1 MRIRLL
7 GLVAGIILSVS
18 VFSSVAWSQAN
29 QGGAGAAA
37 RQGAAKPASAPA
49 PVRDLTGVWAGPV
62 GANCCAAPPMT
73 ELGQKLFAA
82 NHTLIGRAGVAAGLS
97 NDPSQKC
104 DPSGMPLAV
113 VWNARGMQFIQA
125 PTKMVQMYQYQK
137 TWREIWTD
145 GRPLPKNAGGDEVN
159 APDPRYYGYSVGHWE
174 DDYNFVVDTVGM
186 DDRTWVDHVG
196 HPHSN
201 VLKVQEKYT
210 RMDHDTMQNVVTI
223 DDPKIYTKPYVA
235 TTVLWHWNPK
245 QEFEEQLCIPSDA
258 QAYMEFIADPAAAAG
273 PKK

>member
-1 MRIRLL
+1 MRNRLACL
-7 GLVAGIILSVS
+7 AVALIAAVVISPGA
-18 VFSSVAWSQAN
+18 FAQAN
-29 QGGAGAAA
+29 SAA
-37 RQGAAKPASAPA
+37 QSKPSKESAPA
-49 PVRDLTGVWAGPV
+49 PARDLNGVWAGPV
-62 GANCCAAPPMT
+62 QARMNTTPPMT
-73 ELGQKLFAA
+73 ELGQKLFSA
-82 NHTLIGRAGVAAGLS
+82 NEALGGVSQSKIDIVSAGVS

-125 PTKMVQMYQYQK
+125 PTKLVQLYQYQK

-145 GRPLPKNAGGDEVN
+145 GRALPKNAGSDEVN
-159 APDPRYYGYSVGHWE
+159 APDPRYYGYSVGHWQ
-174 DDYNFVVDTVGM
+174 DDYTFVVDTVGI

-210 RMDHDTMQNVVTI
+210 RMDHDNMQNVVTI

-258 QAYMEFIADPAAAAG
+258 QAYMEFIADPAAGAG

>member
-1 MRIRLL
+1 
-7 GLVAGIILSVS
+7 
-18 VFSSVAWSQAN
+18 
-29 QGGAGAAA
+29 
-37 RQGAAKPASAPA
+37 
-49 PVRDLTGVWAGPV
+49 
-62 GANCCAAPPMT
+62 MT
-73 ELGQKLFAA
+73 ELGQKLFTA
-82 NHTLIGRAGVAAGLS
+82 NQALGGRAAVAAGLS

-113 VWNARGMQFIQA
+113 VWNARGMQFVQA

-145 GRPLPKNAGGDEVN
+145 GRALPKNAGSDEAN
-159 APDPRYYGYSVGHWE
+159 APDPRYYGYSVGHWQ
-174 DDYNFVVDTVGM
+174 DDYTFVVDTVGI

-196 HPHSN
+196 HPHSSE
-201 VLKVQEKYT
+201 LKVQEKYT
-210 RMDHDTMQNVVTI
+210 RMDHDNMQNVVSI

-258 QAYMEFIADPAAAAG
+258 QAYMEFIADPAAAAA